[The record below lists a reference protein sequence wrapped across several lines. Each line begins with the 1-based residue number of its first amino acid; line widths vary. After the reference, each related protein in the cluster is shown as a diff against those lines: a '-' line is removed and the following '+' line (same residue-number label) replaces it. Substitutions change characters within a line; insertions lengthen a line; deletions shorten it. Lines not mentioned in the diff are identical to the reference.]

1 MEFEAKLSCLFLTWK
16 SIFSY
21 ISKSSHF
28 VEFNLLPVSKRI
40 NNDRFQIDLD
50 HKKSPDRWIF
60 RCKSQKFPPP
70 SSDNSTA
77 GSLCGRRLSILA
89 ECILHTH
96 TSLLRSN
103 FITQKANHPQ
113 RKHLHLLSTRLLLN
127 INMKFTT
134 NALAAVAILA
144 GVSVSSAQRAP
155 INRLGR
161 RALSIDG
168 HRALANN
175 MSYSSNIA
183 ATVSDIDGEPEYHHK
198 GNNNNNN
205 GNNGRG
211 PKSSTSTSSSDDES
225 LTFGARSPTL
235 FGRSGLNVL
244 EGKCRTYQYH
254 MFSVVLSNII
264 LLISYNI

>member
-1 MEFEAKLSCLFLTWK
+1 MSSTMDLSL
-16 SIFSY
+16 
-21 ISKSSHF
+21 
-28 VEFNLLPVSKRI
+28 
-40 NNDRFQIDLD
+40 
-50 HKKSPDRWIF
+50 
-60 RCKSQKFPPP
+60 QKP
-70 SSDNSTA
+70 NSLHLRVTNRR
-77 GSLCGRRLSILA
+77 RRLYYY
-89 ECILHTH
+89 TH
-96 TSLLRSN
+96 ASLLRSN

-113 RKHLHLLSTRLLLN
+113 RKHLHVLSTRLLFN

-168 HRALANN
+168 HRALAEN
-175 MSYSSNIA
+175 MSYVTA
-183 ATVSDIDGEPEYHHK
+183 ATVDGEPEYHHK

-205 GNNGRG
+205 NNNGNNGRG
-211 PKSSTSTSSSDDES
+211 QKSSTSTSSSDDES

-254 MFSVVLSNII
+254 TFSVVLSNII

>member
-1 MEFEAKLSCLFLTWK
+1 MKCQA
-16 SIFSY
+16 
-21 ISKSSHF
+21 
-28 VEFNLLPVSKRI
+28 
-40 NNDRFQIDLD
+40 
-50 HKKSPDRWIF
+50 RWIF
-60 RCKSQKFPPP
+60 PCKSQNFPPP

-77 GSLCGRRLSILA
+77 GLCGRRLSILA

-96 TSLLRSN
+96 ASLLRSN

-113 RKHLHLLSTRLLLN
+113 RKHLHFITRLLF
-127 INMKFTT
+127 IFNMKFTT

-144 GVSVSSAQRAP
+144 GVSVSSAQQATR
-155 INRLGR
+155 NRLGR

-168 HRALANN
+168 HRALAEN
-175 MSYSSNIA
+175 MSYVTA
-183 ATVSDIDGEPEYHHK
+183 ATVDGEPEYHHK
-198 GNNNNNN
+198 GNNNNN

-211 PKSSTSTSSSDDES
+211 QKSSTSTSSSDDES

-254 MFSVVLSNII
+254 TFSVVLSNII

>member
-1 MEFEAKLSCLFLTWK
+1 
-16 SIFSY
+16 
-21 ISKSSHF
+21 
-28 VEFNLLPVSKRI
+28 
-40 NNDRFQIDLD
+40 
-50 HKKSPDRWIF
+50 
-60 RCKSQKFPPP
+60 
-70 SSDNSTA
+70 
-77 GSLCGRRLSILA
+77 
-89 ECILHTH
+89 
-96 TSLLRSN
+96 
-103 FITQKANHPQ
+103 
-113 RKHLHLLSTRLLLN
+113 
-127 INMKFTT
+127 MKFTT

-168 HRALANN
+168 HRALADN
-175 MSYSSNIA
+175 MSYPSNIA

-198 GNNNNNN
+198 GNNN
-205 GNNGRG
+205 GRG
-211 PKSSTSTSSSDDES
+211 QKSSTSTSSSDDES